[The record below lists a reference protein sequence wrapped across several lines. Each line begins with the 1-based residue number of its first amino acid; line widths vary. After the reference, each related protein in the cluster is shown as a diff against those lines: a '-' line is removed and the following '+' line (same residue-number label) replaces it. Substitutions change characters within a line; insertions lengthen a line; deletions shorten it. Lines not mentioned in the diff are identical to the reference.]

1 MTFTGRTAVVTGG
14 GTGLG
19 RAIALALAANGAQ
32 VGLNYSRSRAE
43 AEATAAEI
51 QAMGPRSLAVAADV
65 SDPDAVGELVAAVEG
80 ALGPVDLLV
89 NNAGTGRPIPFDD
102 LASVTS
108 EDWSSMLSVNV
119 VGAFLVTQAVV
130 GGMIDRGFGSVLN
143 VASNSAF
150 LAAGSSIPYVVSK
163 SALVSLTQCLARAL
177 PSSVTVN
184 CVAPGWMPT
193 RWLER
198 TVPDS
203 TRELIETGALPSVTV
218 EQVAESAL
226 HLLGSRAITG
236 QVLVVDDGEMWRT

>member
-1 MTFTGRTAVVTGG
+1 VTFTGRTAVVTGG

-32 VGLNYSRSRAE
+32 VGLNYSRSREE

-51 QAMGPRSLAVAADV
+51 QAMGRRALAVDVDV
-65 SDPDAVGELVAAVEG
+65 SDPGAVGELVAAAEE

-102 LASVTS
+102 LAAVTA
-108 EDWSSMLSVNV
+108 EDWNSMLSVNV
-119 VGAFLVTQAVV
+119 VGAFLVTQAVT

-177 PSSVTVN
+177 PDSVTVN
-184 CVAPGWMPT
+184 CIAPGWMQT

-203 TRELIETGALPSVTV
+203 TRELIQTGALPSVTV

-226 HLLGSRAITG
+226 HLLASRAITG
-236 QVLVVDDGEMWRT
+236 QVLVVDAGEMWRA